1 MKINLRVFAL
11 MALVVSVVLVSGC
24 AQPAAQNQT
33 VASGSP
39 AASAAPVIKSQAEAQ
54 KTTVET
60 SKDVKKISD
69 TLAGIDNALAG
80 K

>member
-1 MKINLRVFAL
+1 MKINLKLFAL

-24 AQPAAQNQT
+24 SQQASNQT
-33 VASGSP
+33 ATSTP
-39 AASAAPVIKSQAEAQ
+39 APQIKTQQEAT
-54 KTTVET
+54 KTTVDT

-69 TLAGIDNALAG
+69 TLSDIDNTLAG

>member
-1 MKINLRVFAL
+1 MKINKKAIAL

-24 AQPAAQNQT
+24 SQSPAKNATTSESTTPAATQ
-33 VASGSP
+33 
-39 AASAAPVIKSQAEAQ
+39 IKSQQEAS
-54 KTTVET
+54 KTVVDT

-69 TLAGIDNALAG
+69 TLSDIDNTLAV